1 MYFNKFWILGF
12 LIIIQTVFFTNKLI
26 ALFFQV
32 GERKRKINYIY
43 KLFIELLIL
52 FSFKGLNY

>member
-43 KLFIELLIL
+43 KLFIELLNL
-52 FSFKGLNY
+52 FSVKGLNY